1 MALND
6 YENKK
11 QYTKFK
17 RHVDDSKERINAES
31 INKIQEG
38 ISEQQ
43 VETNKIKNR
52 AFEERVYTIFENN
65 LYTNAMFKDILENG
79 EYLNMTQS
87 SNTYFNTDEL
97 NIQLTK
103 NSTSGEIKSTKIYS
117 VHGPQIE
124 LNDFFLISNEYLP
137 LGSSIN
143 YYLENF
149 KGERFPILQNS
160 LKLPMHLT
168 EALENGFSLVA
179 VLKANGLGETPY
191 INGYAILY
199 HDAQVEKDY
208 GLTNPD
214 LQRFP

>member
-11 QYTKFK
+11 KYTKFK

-65 LYTNAMFKDILENG
+65 LYTNAMFKDTLENG

-124 LNDFFLISNEYLP
+124 LNDFFLISNEYL
-137 LGSSIN
+137 LD
-143 YYLENF
+143 ENKKYKLYEKLF
-149 KGERFPILQNS
+149 NIKSKG
-160 LKLPMHLT
+160 
-168 EALENGFSLVA
+168 
-179 VLKANGLGETPY
+179 
-191 INGYAILY
+191 
-199 HDAQVEKDY
+199 
-208 GLTNPD
+208 
-214 LQRFP
+214 

>member
-65 LYTNAMFKDILENG
+65 LYTNAMFKDTLENG

>member
-65 LYTNAMFKDILENG
+65 LYTNAMFKDTLENG

-124 LNDFFLISNEYLP
+124 LNDFFLMSNEYLP

>member
-65 LYTNAMFKDILENG
+65 LYTNAMFKDTLENG

-117 VHGPQIE
+117 VHGPQVE